1 MRKRIYLHYVQGSIR
16 STGAILIFRGRV
28 DKLKCLLRG
37 FPERVYIMPVPIL
50 SFDQIIDDLLSTK
63 HPYYSNYLAM
73 YSSWY
78 GGIITDPALMMIPLD
93 DHMVH
98 RGDGVF
104 EAIKC
109 TNWNIYLLERHLD
122 RMDRSLA
129 TSYLQAPADRAGVTG
144 IVRETILAGN
154 SGDCLIRIFVSR
166 GPGSFGVSP
175 YESIASQLYVV
186 ITACSL
192 PDPEK
197 YRKGITL
204 ATSSVP
210 IKSDYFAT
218 AKHCNYLPNV
228 LMKKEAT
235 DKGAYFP
242 VSLDENGFL
251 AESATENIGIVTKKG
266 ELLVPRFS
274 RILRGTTVTRALE
287 LAAGLTGDELTSV
300 AEADITRE
308 QAYDAAEILA
318 FGTTFGV
325 LPIVEYDGKIIGD
338 GHPGKVFRRLLD
350 LIIEDQ
356 SSNRDMFTP
365 VRP

>member
-1 MRKRIYLHYVQGSIR
+1 MS
-16 STGAILIFRGRV
+16 
-28 DKLKCLLRG
+28 
-37 FPERVYIMPVPIL
+37 VPLL
-50 SFDQIIDDLLSTK
+50 SFDQVVDGLLSK
-63 HPYYSNYLAM
+63 KQPYFSNYLAM

-78 GGIITDPALMMIPLD
+78 GGIVTDQALMMLPID

-109 TNWNIYLLERHLD
+109 TNWNIYLLDRHLD
-122 RMDRSLA
+122 RLNRSLA
-129 TSYLQAPADRAGVTG
+129 TSYLQPPVDRSSLVQ
-144 IVRETILAGN
+144 IIRETVLAGN
-154 SGDCLIRIFVSR
+154 AGDCLIRVFISR

-186 ITACSL
+186 VTAFQ
-192 PDPEK
+192 PPAPEK
-197 YRKGITL
+197 YEKGITL

-235 DKGAYFP
+235 DAGAYFP

-287 LAAGLTGDELTSV
+287 LAALVTGVELTAV

-308 QAYDAAEILA
+308 QAYEASEILA

-325 LPIVEYDGKIIGD
+325 LPIVEYDGKKIGD
-338 GHPGKVFRRLLD
+338 GRPGKVFRRFLD
-350 LIIEDQ
+350 LISEDQ
-356 SSNRDMFTP
+356 SGNRDMFTP
-365 VRP
+365 VRS